1 MERLNVSRKIR
12 SPGTAWRL
20 IFLCLALIAGS
31 PARAAD
37 LQTEIIYSL
46 RANELLPVIT
56 PLAGTDGSVSVY
68 RDQLIIRA
76 TPQNLDLIRET
87 LAKIDRPL
95 KNLRISVRRQQQQSE
110 SQRDIGAQGKLR
122 IENGNVSGRINA
134 HADENQRQSSSNNS
148 YSITASE
155 GSSVLIA
162 TGSDVPWLTVI
173 NSNASGTVFGKQY
186 VPVQSGMQVTPR
198 LQPDGQVMLGIS
210 FRQAALANNQGVI
223 NSEATQTQ
231 IRTTLGQWTP
241 LSQIESSI
249 SVTGSGL
256 SSQHQQQARS
266 STPLEILVEEVP

>member
-1 MERLNVSRKIR
+1 MPPQSVSRKIR
-12 SPGTAWRL
+12 TIISAWRL
-20 IFLCLALIAGS
+20 TPLCLLLLAGNT
-31 PARAAD
+31 AHAD
-37 LQTEIIYSL
+37 ELQTEIIYSL

-56 PLAGTDGSVSVY
+56 PLAGAEGSVSVY

-76 TPQNLDLIRET
+76 TPQNLDVIREM

-110 SQRDIGAQGKLR
+110 SSRDIGAQSKLR
-122 IENGNVSGRINA
+122 IENGNVSGRIKA
-134 HADENQRQSSSNNS
+134 YADASQQQRSSKDS

-155 GSSVLIA
+155 GASVLIA
-162 TGSDVPWLTVI
+162 TGSEVPWLTVI
-173 NSNASGTVFGKQY
+173 NSNASGTVFGNQY

-210 FRQAALANNQGVI
+210 FRQAALANSQGVI

-249 SVTGSGL
+249 SVAGSGL
-256 SSQHQQQARS
+256 GSQHQQQTRS